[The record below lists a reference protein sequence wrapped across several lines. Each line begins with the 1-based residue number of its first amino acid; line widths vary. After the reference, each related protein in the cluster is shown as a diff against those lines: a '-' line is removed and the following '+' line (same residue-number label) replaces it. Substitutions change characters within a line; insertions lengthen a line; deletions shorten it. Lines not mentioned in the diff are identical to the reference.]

1 MTLLTKVHIVKAMV
15 FPIVMYGC
23 EHWTIKK
30 VEHWRIDVFKLWC
43 CGRLL
48 RVCWTARRSNQSL
61 LKEIN
66 LEYSLEVLILKL
78 KLQSFGRLMQRAD
91 LSEKTLILGKIEGR
105 RRRRWQRTSWLDG
118 ITNSTDM
125 SLSKLWE
132 IVKDRKAWHAADHGV
147 SKSQTWLNNWTTA
160 TVKTIG
166 ETWLK
171 LTYLTSYVPSNVQH
185 SVCAL
190 ALRRCVLQY
199 LGGFRRHTC
208 AHSLRCG
215 PRRRVDK
222 ALCSLL

>member
-48 RVCWTARRSNQSL
+48 RVCWTARRSNQWL

-132 IVKDRKAWHAADHGV
+132 IVKDRKAWHAAVHGV
-147 SKSQTWLNNWTTA
+147 TKSWIQHSNWTTTA
-160 TVKTIG
+160 AMVVSHG
-166 ETWLK
+166 E
-171 LTYLTSYVPSNVQH
+171 S
-185 SVCAL
+185 
-190 ALRRCVLQY
+190 
-199 LGGFRRHTC
+199 
-208 AHSLRCG
+208 
-215 PRRRVDK
+215 
-222 ALCSLL
+222 

>member
-1 MTLLTKVHIVKAMV
+1 MWALDHKEGWALKNWCFQTLVLWKTLESLLDSKEIK
-15 FPIVMYGC
+15 PITPKG
-23 EHWTIKK
+23 
-30 VEHWRIDVFKLWC
+30 
-43 CGRLL
+43 
-48 RVCWTARRSNQSL
+48 NQSWIFIG
-61 LKEIN
+61 KTDAEAEIQYFGH
-66 LEYSLEVLILKL
+66 LMGRTD
-78 KLQSFGRLMQRAD
+78 SF
-91 LSEKTLILGKIEGR
+91 EKTLILGKIEGR

-132 IVKDRKAWHAADHGV
+132 IVKDRKAWHAAVHGV
-147 SKSQTWLNNWTTA
+147 SKRQTWLNNWTTA

-171 LTYLTSYVPSNVQH
+171 PMYLTSYVPSNIQH

-199 LGGFRRHTC
+199 LGGFRRRTC